1 MDWVNSESEQK
12 VTKQTKASQMIKKW
26 AQKEN
31 EKLRQNAT
39 TKCNRIYKCTCI
51 MIKRYSN
58 RYIKITK

>member
-51 MIKRYSN
+51 MIKQY
-58 RYIKITK
+58 